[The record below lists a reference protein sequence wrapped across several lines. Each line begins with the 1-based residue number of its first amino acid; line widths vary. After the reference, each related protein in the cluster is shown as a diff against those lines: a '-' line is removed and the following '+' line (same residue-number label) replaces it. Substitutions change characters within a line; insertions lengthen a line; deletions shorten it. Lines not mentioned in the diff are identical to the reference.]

1 MKQKGKIVNFIDV
14 CRYFPIYFFA
24 EKNQKHLK
32 FFTDYQKLKKRGKD
46 TLLQK
51 NSLKERKL
59 FCPDNQS
66 VIVFSKMLV
75 IPIVPSTL
83 FARAD
88 MSDTSSSDKMQ
99 PQCPQNTETRSLL
112 YLYESQC
119 FFFYE
124 K

>member
-24 EKNQKHLK
+24 KENQKHLK

-46 TLLQK
+46 TPRQK

-59 FCPDNQS
+59 FCPDNWC

-88 MSDTSSSDKMQ
+88 MSDTSSSDKMLH
-99 PQCPQNTETRSLL
+99 QCTLNTESRSLL
-112 YLYESQC
+112 DLYKS
-119 FFFYE
+119 
-124 K
+124 

>member
-46 TLLQK
+46 TLRQK

-59 FCPDNQS
+59 FCPDNQC

-99 PQCPQNTETRSLL
+99 PQCPQNTETRNLL
-112 YLYESQC
+112 YLYKSQR